1 MYIQT
6 KNCLWARNGPLCNI
20 WKVSFNQR
28 KREVL
33 RGLFKA
39 MPQQPLYADT
49 LSCGESF
56 HFCLYLGADIVPC
69 GGSTCDL
76 WPSNLCSLTRY
87 VSPHFVLH
95 AAHDLMSSD
104 QGICTGGSSNSLVT
118 CLPDCV
124 YVPLLEWYIQSCRR
138 NSIFAIFVNS
148 IMQTVSSF
156 TNYFWVNPI

>member
-1 MYIQT
+1 MHIQT
-6 KNCLWARNGPLCNI
+6 KNCLWARSVPLHNV
-20 WKVSFNQR
+20 WKVSFIQR

-87 VSPHFVLH
+87 VWPHFVRH
-95 AAHDLMSSD
+95 AAHDLVSSD
-104 QGICTGGSSNSLVT
+104 QGICTGGKFKFTCNLPTWWMLTVFMYRHWNGRSNLAEEIQF
-118 CLPDCV
+118 LKF
-124 YVPLLEWYIQSCRR
+124 LLIQLCG
-138 NSIFAIFVNS
+138 
-148 IMQTVSSF
+148 Q
-156 TNYFWVNPI
+156 